1 MNSFF
6 QAVAFLCTAKFLFA
20 FQDVI
25 VKQMSGGYPVHQIV
39 VIRSLVALI
48 LLLLIIRFS
57 TGFSSLRG
65 RRIGLHL
72 LRGALMFIAFV
83 TYYVALSVMPLTTAT
98 ALFFTAPFFITLLA
112 IPLLGEKVGLR
123 RRLAVLVGFIGVLI
137 ILRPDTEIGI
147 VAVLPIISALFYALC
162 QILAR
167 RVGLTET
174 ALVMTFYANVAFAIL
189 GFFMAAILS
198 LIDAGVDAG
207 ISMQFLLR
215 DWQQPTGLDAAL
227 LVATGV
233 TAALGF
239 LMGSHA
245 YRIGEVNRLAPFEY
259 VMLIWV
265 SILSYL
271 VWSELPD
278 QNTLIGVTVIIG
290 AGLYVLRRE
299 EVVGVSTFAREVKA

>member
-1 MNSFF
+1 
-6 QAVAFLCTAKFLFA
+6 
-20 FQDVI
+20 
-25 VKQMSGGYPVHQIV
+25 
-39 VIRSLVALI
+39 
-48 LLLLIIRFS
+48 
-57 TGFSSLRG
+57 
-65 RRIGLHL
+65 
-72 LRGALMFIAFV
+72 
-83 TYYVALSVMPLTTAT
+83 
-98 ALFFTAPFFITLLA
+98 
-112 IPLLGEKVGLR
+112 
-123 RRLAVLVGFIGVLI
+123 
-137 ILRPDTEIGI
+137 
-147 VAVLPIISALFYALC
+147 
-162 QILAR
+162 
-167 RVGLTET
+167 
-174 ALVMTFYANVAFAIL
+174 MTFYANVAFAIL

-245 YRIGEVNRLAPFEY
+245 YRVSEVNRLAPFEY

-299 EVVGVSTFAREVKA
+299 EVVGVSTLARNVKA